1 MILVIQIIVVVF
13 MYTCF
18 NLVFAIECIIVF
30 IIILPSV
37 VTTGEPVA
45 VVVTSD
51 VTVGVVCSVLVEG
64 EKVVVVFASVVAVF
78 VSVVGDREA
87 VASVVIS
94 DIIVV
99 VLASVDE
106 VYGVRVVAFV
116 VDDGG
121 KFVDVVASVVMVGT
135 KVVAFVS

>member
-1 MILVIQIIVVVF
+1 

-64 EKVVVVFASVVAVF
+64 EKVVVVFASVVVVF

-87 VASVVIS
+87 VASVVIR

-106 VYGVRVVAFV
+106 VNGVRVVAFV

>member
-1 MILVIQIIVVVF
+1 
-13 MYTCF
+13 MYYRIH
-18 NLVFAIECIIVF
+18 N
-30 IIILPSV
+30 ILPSV

-64 EKVVVVFASVVAVF
+64 EKVVVVFASVVVVF

-106 VYGVRVVAFV
+106 VNGVRVVAFV

>member
-1 MILVIQIIVVVF
+1 

-18 NLVFAIECIIVF
+18 NLVFAIEYIIVF

-64 EKVVVVFASVVAVF
+64 EKVVVVFASVVVVF

-106 VYGVRVVAFV
+106 VNGVRVVAFV

>member
-1 MILVIQIIVVVF
+1 

-64 EKVVVVFASVVAVF
+64 EKVVVVFASVVVVF

-99 VLASVDE
+99 VLDSVDE
-106 VYGVRVVAFV
+106 VNGVRVVAFV

>member
-1 MILVIQIIVVVF
+1 

-64 EKVVVVFASVVAVF
+64 EKVVVVFASVVVVF
-78 VSVVGDREA
+78 VSVGDREA

-106 VYGVRVVAFV
+106 VNGVRVVAFV

>member
-1 MILVIQIIVVVF
+1 

-37 VTTGEPVA
+37 VTTGEPVS

-64 EKVVVVFASVVAVF
+64 EKVVVVFASVVVVF

-106 VYGVRVVAFV
+106 VNGVRVVAFV
-116 VDDGG
+116 VDDVG

>member
-1 MILVIQIIVVVF
+1 

-64 EKVVVVFASVVAVF
+64 EKVVVVFASVVVVF

-106 VYGVRVVAFV
+106 VNGVRVVAFV

-121 KFVDVVASVVMVGT
+121 KFVDVVASVVMFGT

>member
-1 MILVIQIIVVVF
+1 

-37 VTTGEPVA
+37 VTTGEPVT

-51 VTVGVVCSVLVEG
+51 VTVGVVCSVPDEG
-64 EKVVVVFASVVAVF
+64 EKVVVVFASVAVVF

-106 VYGVRVVAFV
+106 VNGVRVVAFV

>member
-1 MILVIQIIVVVF
+1 

-64 EKVVVVFASVVAVF
+64 EKVVVVFASVVVVF

-106 VYGVRVVAFV
+106 VNGVRVVAFV

-135 KVVAFVS
+135 KVAAFVS

>member
-1 MILVIQIIVVVF
+1 MH
-13 MYTCF
+13 TCF
-18 NLVFAIECIIVF
+18 KIVFAIECFIVF
-30 IIILPSV
+30 INILPSV
-37 VTTGEPVA
+37 VTSGESVT

-64 EKVVVVFASVVAVF
+64 EKVVVVFASVVVVF

-106 VYGVRVVAFV
+106 VNGVRVVAFV

>member
-1 MILVIQIIVVVF
+1 MILVIQIIVVVL

-45 VVVTSD
+45 VFVTSD

-64 EKVVVVFASVVAVF
+64 EKVVVVFASVVVVF

-106 VYGVRVVAFV
+106 VNGVRVVAFV

>member
-1 MILVIQIIVVVF
+1 

-30 IIILPSV
+30 IIFLPSV
-37 VTTGEPVA
+37 VTTGEPVS

-64 EKVVVVFASVVAVF
+64 EKVVVVFASVVVVF

-87 VASVVIS
+87 VASVVLS

-106 VYGVRVVAFV
+106 VNGVRVVDFV

>member
-1 MILVIQIIVVVF
+1 

-30 IIILPSV
+30 IIFLPSV
-37 VTTGEPVA
+37 VTTGEPVS

-51 VTVGVVCSVLVEG
+51 VTVGVVCSVPVEG
-64 EKVVVVFASVVAVF
+64 EKVVVVFASVVVVF

-87 VASVVIS
+87 VASVVLS

-106 VYGVRVVAFV
+106 VNGVRVVAFV

>member
-1 MILVIQIIVVVF
+1 

-106 VYGVRVVAFV
+106 VNGV

-135 KVVAFVS
+135 KVVAFVT

>member
-1 MILVIQIIVVVF
+1 
-13 MYTCF
+13 MYNCF

-64 EKVVVVFASVVAVF
+64 EKVVVVFASVVVVF

-106 VYGVRVVAFV
+106 VNGVRVVAFV

-121 KFVDVVASVVMVGT
+121 KFVDVVASVVMFGT

>member
-1 MILVIQIIVVVF
+1 

-37 VTTGEPVA
+37 VTTSEPVS

-64 EKVVVVFASVVAVF
+64 EKVVVVFASVVVVF

-106 VYGVRVVAFV
+106 VNGVRVVAFV